1 MKKKKIV
8 QDFTKGPLLKRMVF
22 FAVPFMLSNALQVLY
37 SLVDMAVVGR
47 YVGSHG
53 LSAVSISSQAFMF
66 IVMMCLGFSTGGQVY
81 ISQLIGSGEHHR
93 LNRAIGT
100 LFGVILALG
109 VVMTVLGLIFSR
121 TFLELLKTPPEAFAD
136 AMDYMLICSGG
147 VIFAY
152 GYNMVSAVL
161 RGMGDA
167 RHPFL
172 FIAIASVLNVLLDF
186 LFVAGFRMGVAGAA
200 LATILGQGI
209 SFLYAVCFLYR
220 RKEEF
225 GFDFKWR
232 SLIPDPAVF
241 KGLVRLGVPFALQC
255 CAINVSMLYVNTL
268 VNSVGYL
275 AAATFGVG
283 VRLDDLVNKISQGM
297 TFAVSSVVAQN
308 MGARDFDRVRRGV
321 RISWLCCTGLFV
333 IYMLCLI
340 FFPEIMFAFFTED
353 PGVMEL
359 VPTFAAAI
367 IWQFPALAIMRGT
380 QGFIQ
385 GVGNANFGLVIALLD
400 GVVFRI
406 FLSWFL
412 GICCEMGLYGFILG
426 FSLATYGTAIPGLIY
441 YLSGIWTGRKL
452 VTET

>member
-1 MKKKKIV
+1 M
-8 QDFTKGPLLKRMVF
+8 
-22 FAVPFMLSNALQVLY
+22 
-37 SLVDMAVVGR
+37 
-47 YVGSHG
+47 
-53 LSAVSISSQAFMF
+53 
-66 IVMMCLGFSTGGQVY
+66 
-81 ISQLIGSGEHHR
+81 
-93 LNRAIGT
+93 
-100 LFGVILALG
+100 
-109 VVMTVLGLIFSR
+109 
-121 TFLELLKTPPEAFAD
+121 
-136 AMDYMLICSGG
+136 
-147 VIFAY
+147 
-152 GYNMVSAVL
+152 
-161 RGMGDA
+161 
-167 RHPFL
+167 
-172 FIAIASVLNVLLDF
+172 
-186 LFVAGFRMGVAGAA
+186 
-200 LATILGQGI
+200 
-209 SFLYAVCFLYR
+209 
-220 RKEEF
+220 
-225 GFDFKWR
+225 
-232 SLIPDPAVF
+232 
-241 KGLVRLGVPFALQC
+241 
-255 CAINVSMLYVNTL
+255 NTL

-385 GVGNANFGLVIALLD
+385 GVGNANFGLIIALLD